1 MALKVLV
8 SEHFHQR
15 IDLSLNFTH
24 LAIFATLCCPME
36 QLSNKE
42 VNDQVLQEV
51 VAVVDQADESLL
63 ILFVFHT
70 DAIELDLL
78 LTLHLDALADSEPEF
93 LDCIKN
99 TNSIR
104 RQSHRSQIDIS

>member
-1 MALKVLV
+1 
-8 SEHFHQR
+8 
-15 IDLSLNFTH
+15 
-24 LAIFATLCCPME
+24 ME
-36 QLSNKE
+36 QLSNEE

-78 LTLHLDALADSEPEF
+78 LSLHLDALADCEPEF

-99 TNSIR
+99 TNSIW
-104 RQSHRSQIDIS
+104 RQSHRSQIDISQTVDVGVHLCGALEEIVELNRGLFGELKKQS